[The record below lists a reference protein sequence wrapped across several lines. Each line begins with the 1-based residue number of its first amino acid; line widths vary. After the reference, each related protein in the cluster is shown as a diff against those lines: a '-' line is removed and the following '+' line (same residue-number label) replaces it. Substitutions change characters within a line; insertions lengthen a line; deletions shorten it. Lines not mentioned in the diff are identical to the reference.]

1 MHWTGKS
8 FTSVPF
14 SRAGASAGFAVSD
27 SSMSSATCAQPVAVV
42 IGFPIHGALGVV
54 GAWRVW
60 WCSVVHVQST
70 LSGCELDISATS
82 AVVGDKISFDA
93 SEESASGGAPGAIG
107 LVCFLPRPMVGCA
120 GFNCAR
126 HAHVRM

>member
-1 MHWTGKS
+1 
-8 FTSVPF
+8 
-14 SRAGASAGFAVSD
+14 
-27 SSMSSATCAQPVAVV
+27 MSSATCVQPVAVV
-42 IGFPIHGALGVV
+42 ILIGFPIHGALGVV

-82 AVVGDKISFDA
+82 AVVCDKISFDA

-107 LVCFLPRPMVGCA
+107 LVCFLPRPMVDCVGL
-120 GFNCAR
+120 NCAR
-126 HAHVRM
+126 HAHVRMLEDNESGDRKVCTVSRAYLLARREFI